1 MSIKS
6 LLTPALIGK
15 KGPMPTIF
23 SSNNHQSQ
31 TVTPAQDWQKAERT
45 EMTESAAETL
55 TEHTD
60 SDASKTTPVVDPNPE
75 KHSFI
80 NKASLESPYFPTW
93 CPGCGNFGVWTAL
106 KNALTELN
114 MPEEELVIVYGVG
127 CSGNMADFNRVY
139 GFHALHGRAISNAVA
154 IKAANHRLKVIVV
167 AGDGDTYGEGL
178 NHFISAMRGNHDIT
192 LLVHDNQVYGLT
204 TGQTAPTTDKG
215 TKTKSTPFGAPEV
228 PINPIGIALTAD
240 ATFVAR
246 GFAGNIRHLTDLI
259 KKAIQHEGFS
269 LVDMFQPCFTF
280 NKVNTYHY
288 FKERVYDLQAN
299 GFEANHKV
307 LAWEKT
313 FDHEKLPI
321 GIFYQ
326 DPYSTPFHAT
336 LSQLETGPLVK
347 QSIARV
353 QMDAALAAY
362 S

>member
-1 MSIKS
+1 MSIKR
-6 LLTPALIGK
+6 LLQPALIGK
-15 KGPMPTIF
+15 GQMPTIF
-23 SSNNHQSQ
+23 SSDQHQPK
-31 TVTPAQDWQKAERT
+31 TITPAQDWQKATRT
-45 EMTESAAETL
+45 EMSEEAAETL
-55 TEHTD
+55 TENTAPI
-60 SDASKTTPVVDPNPE
+60 SEVAQPKVDPNPD
-75 KHSFI
+75 KHSFFS
-80 NKASLESPYFPTW
+80 KASLESPYFPTW

-106 KNALTELN
+106 KNALVELQ
-114 MPEEELVIVYGVG
+114 MPEEEVVIVYGVG

-228 PINPIGIALTAD
+228 PINPLGIALTSD
-240 ATFVAR
+240 ATFISR
-246 GFAGNIRHLTDLI
+246 GFAGNIKHLTGLI
-259 KKAIQHEGFS
+259 KRAIQHEGFS

-288 FKERVYDLQAN
+288 FKERVYDLQQN
-299 GFEANHKV
+299 GFEANNKV

-321 GIFYQ
+321 GIFYE
-326 DPYSTPFHAT
+326 DPYSKAFHAT
-336 LSQLETGPLVK
+336 LTQLETQPLVH
-347 QSIARV
+347 QSIAKV
-353 QMDAALAAY
+353 SMDAAITPY
-362 S
+362 V

>member
-1 MSIKS
+1 MSIKR

-15 KGPMPTIF
+15 GQMPTIF
-23 SSNNHQSQ
+23 SSDQHQQ
-31 TVTPAQDWQKAERT
+31 KTVTPAQDWQKAERT
-45 EMTESAAETL
+45 EMNEVAAATLPDNSAPA
-55 TEHTD
+55 TD
-60 SDASKTTPVVDPNPE
+60 SPPVVIDPKPE
-75 KHSFI
+75 KHAYI
-80 NKASLESPYFPTW
+80 NRASLESPYFPTW

-106 KNALTELN
+106 KNALVELQI
-114 MPEEELVIVYGVG
+114 PEQELVIVYGVG

-215 TKTKSTPFGAPEV
+215 TKTKSTPFGSPEV
-228 PINPIGIALTAD
+228 PINPIGMALTAD
-240 ATFVAR
+240 ATFIAR
-246 GFAGNIRHLTDLI
+246 GFAGNIRHLTEMI
-259 KKAIQHEGFS
+259 KRAILHPGFS

-288 FKERVYDLQAN
+288 FRERIYDLQQN
-299 GFEANHKV
+299 EFEANHKV

-321 GIFYQ
+321 GIFYE
-326 DPYSTPFHAT
+326 DPYSIPFHAS
-336 LSQLETGPLVK
+336 LSQLEEKPLTEL
-347 QSIARV
+347 SIAEV
-353 QMDAALAAY
+353 DMTEAIAPY
-362 S
+362 V